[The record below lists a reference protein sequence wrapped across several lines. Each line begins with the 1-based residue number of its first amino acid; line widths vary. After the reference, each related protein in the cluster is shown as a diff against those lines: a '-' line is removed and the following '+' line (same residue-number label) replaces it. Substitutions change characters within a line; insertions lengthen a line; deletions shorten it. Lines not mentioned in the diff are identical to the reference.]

1 MLARPQNS
9 AFGVLSVFSKRNQ
22 KYANLNR
29 RGFQIKTELQQNISV
44 EEYNSRNK
52 EFLKEYF

>member
-29 RGFQIKTELQQNISV
+29 CGFQIKAQLHQNISV